1 MLNIMVV
8 DDSMIIRKGLTT
20 ILKELGFNVV
30 GEAGTGAE
38 AVALYDMLKPDL
50 VTMDITMPV
59 MTGNEALKRIK
70 AKHPDAKIIMIT
82 SHGEEQ
88 LVMEAILAGA
98 KGYVLKPITQEKLRV
113 ALCKVV
119 PEAFIL

>member
-113 ALCKVV
+113 SLCKVV

>member
-8 DDSMIIRKGLTT
+8 DDSMIIRRGIAN

-30 GEAGTGAE
+30 GETGTGAE

-98 KGYVLKPITQEKLRV
+98 KGYVLKPITHEKLRV
-113 ALCKVV
+113 ALCKIV